1 MRIEK
6 TRSTS
11 GREAA
16 SKARRSG
23 DANAFQAS
31 MKPVASVAPA
41 NPAAAASSVN
51 SVAALMALQAVDDPL
66 EKRKRAE
73 RRGRQLLDALDSLKL
88 DMLEDR
94 DHQGTLLRLKNILET
109 AREDSGD
116 SELDALIDQVEL
128 RAEVELAKLSRRR

>member
-16 SKARRSG
+16 KNARRVG
-23 DANAFQAS
+23 DANAFRAS
-31 MKPVASVAPA
+31 MEPAASATPA
-41 NPAAAASSVN
+41 SPAAATPSVN

-88 DMLEDR
+88 DMLEER
-94 DHQGTLLRLKNILET
+94 DPQSALTRLKNVLET